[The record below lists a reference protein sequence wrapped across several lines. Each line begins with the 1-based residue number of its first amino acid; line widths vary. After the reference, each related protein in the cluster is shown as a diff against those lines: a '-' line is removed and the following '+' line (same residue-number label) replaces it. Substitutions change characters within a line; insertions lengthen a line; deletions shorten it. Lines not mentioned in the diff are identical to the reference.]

1 MEKTLR
7 ILVIGDEVERV
18 TVCRTLLSIGVG
30 IELFEMSLSAFNIS
44 RLEATTYDCVFL
56 NSRLSNTDVVSF
68 IHLIRGSGLK
78 VPLVVITSLKDE
90 AAMPRASI
98 FVGVRPWRG
107 EASASP
113 KENGIAL
120 IEAGA
125 TDYLQESKVSPDT
138 LTIVL
143 RNAIRLYSAEIRSE
157 SVAQQLRESNELLI
171 GKNREIVAQKQQ
183 IELQK
188 FRLSEVTRLK
198 SQFLATISHELRT
211 PMNAIIGFS
220 QFLLRPKSG
229 QLSQPQRDMVER
241 IASNGKNLLTL
252 LNEILDFSKLET
264 GQLSLKPQIFD
275 ISTSINSTIAEMTPL
290 ASAKKLSLQVKYDLQ
305 NPITYNDPMRVKQ
318 VLTNLISNAIKFT
331 ESGEVWIEIEETP
344 ENRIAL
350 AVSDTGIGIDKDQV
364 KNIFEVFRQIDQT
377 TTRKYPGTGLGLAIV
392 KAFVDMMD
400 GTISVDSKLGYGS
413 TFRVELPRQVPSV
426 KEQPQQQ
433 KSNNTPFGKKHLSKQ
448 HDVFSFPSDRG

>member
-18 TVCRTLLSIGVG
+18 TVCHTLLSTGVS

-68 IHLIRGSGLK
+68 IHQIRGSGLK
-78 VPLVVITSLKDE
+78 VPLVVITSLKDG
-90 AAMPRASI
+90 AA
-98 FVGVRPWRG
+98 
-107 EASASP
+107 
-113 KENGIAL
+113 IAL

-138 LTIVL
+138 LMIVL
-143 RNAIRLYSAEIRSE
+143 RNAIRLYSAEMQCE
-157 SVAQQLRESNELLI
+157 SVAQQLRESNKLLI
-171 GKNREIVAQKQQ
+171 DQNQEIESQRQQ

-241 IASNGKNLLTL
+241 IVNNGKNLLTL
-252 LNEILDFSKLET
+252 LNEVLDFSKLET

-275 ISTSINSTIAEMTPL
+275 ISTVINSTVAEMTPL
-290 ASAKKLSLQVKYDLQ
+290 ASTKKLSLQVKYDLL
-305 NPITYNDPMRVKQ
+305 NPITYNDPMRIKQ
-318 VLTNLISNAIKFT
+318 VLTNLVSNAIKFT

-350 AVSDTGIGIDKDQV
+350 TVSDTGIGIDNEQV

-400 GTISVDSKLGYGS
+400 GKISVDSKLGYGS

-426 KEQPQQQ
+426 KQEPQQQ
-433 KSNNTPFGKKHLSKQ
+433 KSNNTPFGKKHLPKQ
-448 HDVFSFPSDRG
+448 HDVFSFPSDRA

>member
-7 ILVIGDEVERV
+7 ILVIGDEGL
-18 TVCRTLLSIGVG
+18 TVCRTLLEIGVD
-30 IELFEMSLSAFNIS
+30 IELFEMSDKQSLTPKADCVFDIS
-44 RLEATTYDCVFL
+44 RLESNNYDCVFL
-56 NSRLSNTDVVSF
+56 HSRLNNTDVVSF
-68 IHLIRGSGLK
+68 IHQIRDSGLK

-90 AAMPRASI
+90 A
-98 FVGVRPWRG
+98 
-107 EASASP
+107 
-113 KENGIAL
+113 GIAL

-125 TDYLQESKVSPDT
+125 TDYLHESKVSPDT
-138 LTIVL
+138 LTLVL
-143 RNAIRLYSAEIRSE
+143 RNAVRLYATEM
-157 SVAQQLRESNELLI
+157 QLRESNELL
-171 GKNREIVAQKQQ
+171 KSQNQELEAQKQQ

-198 SQFLATISHELRT
+198 SQFLSTISHELRT

-229 QLSQPQRDMVER
+229 QLSQPQHDMVDR
-241 IASNGKNLLTL
+241 IVKNGQNLLTL

-275 ISTSINSTIAEMTPL
+275 ISTAINSVVAEVTPL
-290 ASAKKLSLQVKYDLQ
+290 AVAKKLSLQVEYDLQ
-305 NPITYNDPMRVKQ
+305 NLITYNDPMRVKQ
-318 VLTNLISNAIKFT
+318 VLTNLVSNAIKFT
-331 ESGEVWIEIEETP
+331 ESGEVWVKIEETP
-344 ENRIAL
+344 ENRIAI
-350 AVSDTGIGIDKDQV
+350 AVGDTGIGIDKEQQE
-364 KNIFEVFRQIDQT
+364 NIFEVFRQIDQT

-400 GTISVDSKLGYGS
+400 GEISVESKLGYGS

-433 KSNNTPFGKKHLSKQ
+433 KSNNTPFGKKHLPKE
-448 HDVFSFPSDRG
+448 HDVFSFPSDRP